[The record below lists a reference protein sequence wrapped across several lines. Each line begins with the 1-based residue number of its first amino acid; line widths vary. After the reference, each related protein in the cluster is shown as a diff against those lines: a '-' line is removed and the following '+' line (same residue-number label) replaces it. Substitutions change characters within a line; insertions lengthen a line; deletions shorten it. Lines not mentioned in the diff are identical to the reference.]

1 MAYDLRNGVRLEV
14 SAVLDE
20 AMTALAAAGGT
31 AVVQAAGTDAW
42 AGLRQAIVRL
52 FGRGDDQRASAALE
66 RLDGTAAAVSAADG
80 AEAEQVRTHQEA
92 VWQGRFEALMEN
104 ADAWER
110 DSVIAA
116 LRALVAEH
124 YPPGQA
130 GGGEVSGNTFNGPTI
145 MQVGTGNRQ
154 DNRFGNGA

>member
-1 MAYDLRNGVRLEV
+1 
-14 SAVLDE
+14 
-20 AMTALAAAGGT
+20 MTALAAAGGT

-42 AGLRQAIVRL
+42 TGLRQAIARL

-80 AEAEQVRTHQEA
+80 ADAGQVRFRQEA
-92 VWQGRFEALMEN
+92 LWQGRFETLMQN
-104 ADAWER
+104 VDARER

-116 LRALVAEH
+116 LRALVAQH
-124 YPPGQA
+124 NPPGQA
-130 GGGEVSGNTFNGPTI
+130 GGGEVSGNTFNGPTAI
-145 MQVGTGNRQ
+145 QVGNGNRQ